1 MAILQIVWAKRLSK
15 AGSALGRAGLSKR
28 ATEIMVELVTK
39 TGSYK
44 AAMVAVG
51 RLKAIAAAAKYDD
64 YWTEQ
69 VDDGFHKEL
78 HFLEELAKRH
88 SLTTHPLQP
97 DDAGFDATPVSRPH
111 HSVQQEK

>member
-1 MAILQIVWAKRLSK
+1 M
-15 AGSALGRAGLSKR
+15 LGRDGLSKR
-28 ATEIMVELVTK
+28 AAQIMVDLVTK

-69 VDDGFHKEL
+69 VEDGFHKEL
-78 HFLEELAKRH
+78 HHLEDLAKRH
-88 SLTTHPLQP
+88 SLATHPLQP
-97 DDAGFDATPVSRPH
+97 GDAGYCAMSPAHRPGEA
-111 HSVQQEK
+111 S